1 MKNKLEFFNGKID
14 LAIQEEEEEE
24 EERRR
29 SRVSGKISYF
39 SSKIQDQGA

>member
-14 LAIQEEEEEE
+14 LAIQEEEEE